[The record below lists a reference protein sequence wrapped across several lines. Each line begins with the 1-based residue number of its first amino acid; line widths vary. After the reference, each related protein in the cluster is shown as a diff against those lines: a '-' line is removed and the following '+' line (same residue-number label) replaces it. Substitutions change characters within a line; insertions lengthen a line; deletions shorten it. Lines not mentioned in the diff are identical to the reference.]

1 MSASKKSEFLYEL
14 FLKKIV
20 GNEWEVGKRIP
31 GEVSLAEELGVSRN
45 TVRDALQKLVMI
57 GIIEKR
63 HGSGNFLVRKLKLEP
78 SFDIQPFR
86 TLTKERIINVL
97 EFRRTVEAESAYL
110 AAQRRTPQDLDL
122 IENSVTSMQ
131 MNLDNPKRYSEADLT
146 FHLYIAL
153 ATQNSLFYDSLI
165 SMQSLLTNHFVEM
178 NEVIGTEFSI
188 LDHLNVFRAIK
199 QQEPDLAKTIMYH
212 TINRT
217 IRLLMATTVRIQ

>member
-57 GIIEKR
+57 GLIEKR

-131 MNLDNPKRYSEADLT
+131 MNLDNPKRYSEADL
-146 FHLYIAL
+146 
-153 ATQNSLFYDSLI
+153 
-165 SMQSLLTNHFVEM
+165 M
-178 NEVIGTEFSI
+178 
-188 LDHLNVFRAIK
+188 R
-199 QQEPDLAKTIMYH
+199 
-212 TINRT
+212 
-217 IRLLMATTVRIQ
+217 